1 MHEEQIQLKHVIND
15 FSSSTRPKNQ
25 VKKHGKNFFV
35 FLNELFQG
43 RRMVPNDFQSGI
55 FPIRNEIL
63 MMMILNKRLC

>member
-1 MHEEQIQLKHVIND
+1 MWLMISVALLAQRIKSKSMEK
-15 FSSSTRPKNQ
+15 T
-25 VKKHGKNFFV
+25 FFV
-35 FLNELFQG
+35 FVNELFQG

>member
-1 MHEEQIQLKHVIND
+1 MISVALLGQRIKSKSMEK
-15 FSSSTRPKNQ
+15 T
-25 VKKHGKNFFV
+25 FFV

-43 RRMVPNDFQSGI
+43 RRMVSNHFQSGI

>member
-1 MHEEQIQLKHVIND
+1 MISVALLAQRIKSKSMEK
-15 FSSSTRPKNQ
+15 T
-25 VKKHGKNFFV
+25 FFV
-35 FLNELFQG
+35 FVNELFQG